1 MKKRLLSLM
10 LVLTTSISMCAC
22 GGNTGT
28 STDAGSTS
36 ETADTDETGSSTDT
50 VATESSSAAETE
62 QGAEDNAELSY
73 DEKSAQV
80 YDKALGEFY
89 EAYQVADASQN
100 VSERY
105 ALMAI
110 AEAKLMESAV
120 MIPLT
125 TLGGRYAISCVAPY
139 TTNNVLWGSDYD
151 RHHQLI
157 VCTEPIKNADR
168 AEMKE
173 KWSELKGTGT
183 YEEWAKNYLVEKGY
197 TLKDSYNLAY
207 SSDPTTWDCLSSY
220 LMVDSSGAVNT
231 YDGLMEYDMEGAL
244 QPALAES
251 YTVSEDGLTY
261 TFKLREG
268 VKWVDSQGREV
279 ADVCA
284 DDFVAGM
291 QHMMDC
297 QGGLE
302 YLVEGVIVNASQYL
316 TGEITDFSQVGV
328 KAVDDLTVEYTL
340 EEPCTYFLTML
351 GYSIYAPLS
360 RTYYT
365 SQGGKFGAE
374 FDSSAADYNYGKT
387 PDTIAYCGPYLVTNA
402 TEKNTIVFK
411 ANEAYWNKDNIN
423 LKTITW
429 LYDDAT
435 DVTKTYNDMKA
446 GIIDGCSLN
455 SSTIEMARED
465 GMFDEYSYTSATD
478 ATSYMG
484 FYNLNRTAF
493 ANFNDPTT
501 VVSSQ
506 TEEEAARTNAA
517 MNNVH
522 FRRAISFAVDRGA
535 YNAQKVGEELK
546 YTSLRNTYTPGNFV
560 ALEEEVTVDI
570 NGTATTFTAGTYYG
584 EIMQAQIDADGV
596 TIKVWDPDADDGIGS
611 GDGFDGW
618 YSVENAVAELEIAIE
633 ELAAE
638 GIVIDESNPIVY
650 DVPYPSSIEMYNN
663 TANAYK
669 KSVETSLGG
678 KVIVNLVD
686 AVDLDG
692 WYYAGYYAAYG
703 YENNF
708 DMYDLSG
715 WAPDYGDPSTYLNTM
730 LPDYAGYQ
738 TKSLGI
744 Y

>member
-151 RHHQLI
+151 RYHQLI

-231 YDGLMEYDMEGAL
+231 YDGLMEYDMEGVL

-435 DVTKTYNDMKA
+435 DVTKTYNDMKS

-465 GMFDEYSYTSATD
+465 GLFDEYSYTSATD

-570 NGTATTFTAGTYYG
+570 NGTAT
-584 EIMQAQIDADGV
+584 
-596 TIKVWDPDADDGIGS
+596 
-611 GDGFDGW
+611 
-618 YSVENAVAELEIAIE
+618 
-633 ELAAE
+633 
-638 GIVIDESNPIVY
+638 
-650 DVPYPSSIEMYNN
+650 
-663 TANAYK
+663 
-669 KSVETSLGG
+669 
-678 KVIVNLVD
+678 
-686 AVDLDG
+686 
-692 WYYAGYYAAYG
+692 
-703 YENNF
+703 
-708 DMYDLSG
+708 
-715 WAPDYGDPSTYLNTM
+715 
-730 LPDYAGYQ
+730 
-738 TKSLGI
+738 
-744 Y
+744 